1 MGLIDVHKY
10 LNVKVLHS
18 SAMVKYISYS
28 QMTEIN
34 IVLWQ
39 MKVRHTIKCSKEH
52 VSILCKFH
60 FGHQEDTRSQTNS
73 VVHLC
78 NLGLTLHVSENAII
92 KFIYMYVS
100 V

>member
-1 MGLIDVHKY
+1 
-10 LNVKVLHS
+10 
-18 SAMVKYISYS
+18 MVKCILYS
-28 QMTEIN
+28 QMMERN

-60 FGHQEDTRSQTNS
+60 FGHQEDTRFQTNS

-78 NLGLTLHVSENAII
+78 NLGLTLHVSEITII
-92 KFIYMYVS
+92 QFIYIYVC